1 MADSDLSPFFTPRGI
16 AVVGASREPG
26 KLGYFLAR
34 NLISSGYGGAIHL
47 INPRGG
53 ELLGHAMIASILDAP
68 DPVDLAV
75 ILVPP
80 AAVAGSLRECAQRG
94 VKGVIVAAGGFREVG
109 PEGAA
114 MEEELVQIAR
124 EAGMR
129 IVGPNCVGLVETHLP
144 MDTTFLQPPGPQAG
158 DIAFISQSGAMC
170 AAVID
175 WVRGQGFGLSH
186 LLSMGNQADV
196 NETDMIAPVVEN
208 AHTRAI
214 ALYIEMVR
222 DGRRFIDEAR
232 KAARVKPLVAL
243 KVGRFES
250 GRRAAASHTGALAG
264 AETAYD
270 AAFARAGILRA
281 DTTEELF
288 QWAHALAHCPLP
300 RGPRTVVLTNSGGP
314 GVAATDALEAN
325 GLTLAH
331 LTEATQAGLRA
342 ILPPFASVHNPV
354 DMIASATV
362 EQFAGCLK
370 LVLADPGVDMVMVIS
385 PPPPPTTTGAVV
397 KAMIPLIQTS
407 DKPVIVTLMGEKL
420 IAEGVELLRAASIP
434 EFRFP
439 EQSASALAALWRR
452 AVLLSRMDEPAGV
465 RDGIDRAAAQAILS
479 REPGQGFVSQA
490 GAAGLM
496 QAYGIASVAPV
507 FAATSE
513 EAAQIAEQIGFP
525 VVVKLESPDISHKSD
540 VGGVILGVDSPQ
552 AAAEAFETV
561 MQRGRAAKPG
571 ARLDGAQVQK
581 MLGAGQEVIVGMV
594 RDPQFG
600 PLMMF
605 GSGGVEVEG
614 LKDVAFSL
622 APLSAQETGRMLDAT
637 WAGRKLAGFRN
648 LPPADREAVVDALVR
663 LAQLA
668 LDFPQ
673 IQEIEVNP
681 LRVMD
686 ASQGA
691 FVVDARARVE

>member
-1 MADSDLSPFFTPRGI
+1 MTDPSLTPFLAPRGI

-53 ELLGHAMIASILDAP
+53 ALLGREMLPSILDAP

-75 ILVPP
+75 VLVPP
-80 AAVAGSLRECAQRG
+80 AAVAGSLRECARRG
-94 VKGVIVAAGGFREVG
+94 IKAVIVAAGGFREVG

-114 MEEELVQIAR
+114 MEEELLKIAR
-124 EAGMR
+124 EAEMR

-144 MDTTFLQPPGPQAG
+144 MDTTFLQPPGPPAG

-196 NETDMIAPVVEN
+196 NETDMIGPVVEN
-208 AHTRAI
+208 AHTKAI

-222 DGRRFIDEAR
+222 DGRRFIEEAR

-243 KVGRFES
+243 KVGRSEA
-250 GRRAAASHTGALAG
+250 GRKAAASHTGALAG

-281 DTTEELF
+281 QTTEEMFL
-288 QWAHALAHCPLP
+288 WAKALAYCPLP

-314 GVAATDALEAN
+314 GVAATDSLEAN
-325 GLTLAH
+325 GLALAQ
-331 LTEATQAGLRA
+331 LSAETQEKLRA
-342 ILPPFASVHNPV
+342 LLPPFASVHNPV

-362 EQFAGCLK
+362 EQFAGCLR
-370 LVLADPGVDMVMVIS
+370 LVLDDPGVDMVMVIS

-397 KAMIPLIQTS
+397 KALIPMIQTS
-407 DKPVIVTLMGEKL
+407 EKPVVLTLMGDRL
-420 IAEGVELLRAASIP
+420 IAEGVELLRAANIP
-434 EFRFP
+434 EYRFP
-439 EQSASALAALWRR
+439 EQSAGALAALWRR
-452 AVLLSRMDEPAGV
+452 AQLLARMDEDMAAPEGAQ
-465 RDGIDRAAAQAILS
+465 RERAAQILASEPAQGMLS
-479 REPGQGFVSQA
+479 QG
-490 GAAGLM
+490 GAAAMM
-496 QAYGIASVAPV
+496 QAYGIATVAPV
-507 FAATSE
+507 LATSAE
-513 EAAQIAEQIGFP
+513 EAGRIAQEMGFP
-525 VVVKLESPDISHKSD
+525 VVVKLDSPDISHKSD
-540 VGGVILGVDSPQ
+540 VGGVILGVESAE
-552 AAAEAFETV
+552 AAAEAFRVV
-561 MQRGRAAKPG
+561 MQRGAAARPD
-571 ARLDGAQVQK
+571 ARLAGAQVQK
-581 MLGAGQEVIVGMV
+581 MLGAGQEVILGMV

-614 LKDVAFSL
+614 LKDVAFGL
-622 APLSAQETGRMLDAT
+622 APLSREEAGRMLDAT
-637 WAGRKLAGFRN
+637 WAGRKLAGFRS
-648 LPPADREAVVDALVR
+648 LAPADREAVIEALRR
-663 LAQLA
+663 LAQMA

-673 IQEIEVNP
+673 IVEIEVNP
-681 LRVMD
+681 LRVM
-686 ASQGA
+686 ARGA
-691 FVVDARARVE
+691 FVVDARARVG

>member
-1 MADSDLSPFFTPRGI
+1 MSDTDLTPFLAPRGI
-16 AVVGASREPG
+16 AVIGASREPG

-34 NLISSGYGGAIHL
+34 NLITSGYGGAIHL

-53 ELLGHAMIASILDAP
+53 ALLGREMITSIRDAP
-68 DPVDLAV
+68 DPLDLAV

-80 AAVAGSLRECAQRG
+80 AAVPASLRECAARG
-94 VKGVIVAAGGFREVG
+94 VRAAIIAAGGFREVG

-114 MEEELVQIAR
+114 LEDECLEIAR
-124 EAGMR
+124 AAGMR
-129 IVGPNCVGLVETHLP
+129 LVGPNCVGLVETHLP
-144 MDTTFLQPPGPQAG
+144 MDTTFLQPPGPPAG

-196 NETDMIAPVVEN
+196 NETDMIRPVVEN

-214 ALYIEMVR
+214 ALYIEMVK
-222 DGRRFIDEAR
+222 DGRRFIAEAGA
-232 KAARVKPLVAL
+232 AARRKPLVAL

-250 GRRAAASHTGALAG
+250 GRKAAASHTGALAG

-281 DTTEELF
+281 NTTEELF
-288 QWAHALAHCPLP
+288 QWAKALAYCPAP
-300 RGPRTVVLTNSGGP
+300 RGPRTVILTNSGGP

-325 GLTLAH
+325 GLTLAQ
-331 LTEATQAGLRA
+331 LTDETRAGLRA
-342 ILPPFASVHNPV
+342 ILPPFAAVNNPV

-362 EQFAGCLK
+362 EQFSGCLQ
-370 LVLADPGVDMVMVIS
+370 LVLADAGVDMVLVIS

-397 KAMIPLIQTS
+397 KAMIPLIQTT
-407 DKPVIVTLMGEKL
+407 DKPVIVTLMGDRL
-420 IAEGVELLRAASIP
+420 IAEGVELLRAANIP
-434 EFRFP
+434 EYRFP
-439 EQSASALAALWRR
+439 EQAASALAALWRR
-452 AVLLSRMDEPAGV
+452 AQLLARMDELPRA
-465 RDGIDRAAAQAILS
+465 DAPIDRARIAALLDGTP
-479 REPGQGFVSQA
+479 EPGFLPQD
-490 GAAGLM
+490 AAAALL
-496 QAYGIASVAPV
+496 AACGIPTLAPV
-507 FAATSE
+507 SAASAA
-513 EAAQIAEQIGFP
+513 EAVRVAERMGFP
-525 VVVKLESPDISHKSD
+525 VVVKLDSPDISHKSD
-540 VGGVILGVDSPQ
+540 VGGVMLDLQ
-552 AAAEAFETV
+552 TAEAVAQAFETV
-561 MQRGRAAKPG
+561 VQRGREARPG
-571 ARLDGAQVQK
+571 ARIYGAQVQK
-581 MLGAGQEVIVGMV
+581 MLGAGQEVILGMV

-622 APLSAQETGRMLDAT
+622 APLSAEEAGRMLDST
-637 WAGRKLAGFRN
+637 WAGRKLGGFRN
-648 LPPADREAVVDALVR
+648 VAAADRGAVIEALVR

-668 LDFPQ
+668 MAFPR

-681 LRVMD
+681 LRVMAD
-686 ASQGA
+686 GA
-691 FVVDARARVE
+691 FVIDARARV

>member
-1 MADSDLSPFFTPRGI
+1 MLNDSDLTPFLAPRGI

-34 NLISSGYGGAIHL
+34 NLISSGYAGGIHL

-53 ELLGHAMIASILDAP
+53 SLLGRAMIASILDAP
-68 DPVDLAV
+68 DPLDLAV

-80 AAVAGSLRECAQRG
+80 AAVPASLRDCAARG
-94 VKGVIVAAGGFREVG
+94 VKAVIIAAGGFREVG

-114 MEEELVQIAR
+114 LEDECLRIAR

-144 MDTTFLQPPGPQAG
+144 MDTTFLQPPGPPAG

-196 NETDMIAPVVEN
+196 NETDMIGPVVDN
-208 AHTRAI
+208 PHTRAI
-214 ALYIEMVR
+214 ALYIEMVK
-222 DGRRFIDEAR
+222 DGRRFIAEAQ
-232 KAARVKPLVAL
+232 AAAQRKPLVAL
-243 KVGRFES
+243 KVGRFEA
-250 GRRAAASHTGALAG
+250 GRKAAASHTGALAG

-281 DTTEELF
+281 NTTEELF
-288 QWAHALAHCPLP
+288 QWAKALAYCPRP
-300 RGPRTVVLTNSGGP
+300 RGPRVVVLTNSGGP
-314 GVAATDALEAN
+314 GVAATDALEAQ
-325 GLTLAH
+325 GLTLAR
-331 LTEATQAGLRA
+331 LSEETRAALRA
-342 ILPPFASVHNPV
+342 ILPPFASVNNPV

-362 EQFAGCLK
+362 DQFAGCLQH
-370 LVLADPGVDMVMVIS
+370 VLADPGVDMVMVIS

-407 DKPVIVTLMGEKL
+407 DKPVIVTLMGDRL
-420 IAEGVELLRAASIP
+420 IAEGVELLRAANIP
-434 EFRFP
+434 EYRFP

-452 AVLLSRMDEPAGV
+452 AQLLERMAEDPCDDYQV
-465 RDGIDRAAAQAILS
+465 DRARAAELL
-479 REPGQGFVSQA
+479 A
-490 GAAGLM
+490 GAAPGEFLSQDAAAGLL
-496 QAYGIASVAPV
+496 QAYGISTLAPV
-507 FAATSE
+507 FAANAN
-513 EAAQIAEQIGFP
+513 EAATAAERLGFP
-525 VVVKLESPDISHKSD
+525 VVVKLDSPDITHKSD
-540 VGGVILGVDSPQ
+540 VGGVALNLET
-552 AAAEAFETV
+552 AAAVAGATVTV
-561 MQRGRAAKPG
+561 MRLGRE
-571 ARLDGAQVQK
+571 ARPDARINGVQVQK
-581 MLGAGQEVIVGMV
+581 MLGAGQEVILGMV

-622 APLSAQETGRMLDAT
+622 APLSVQEAGRMLDST

-648 LPPADREAVVDALVR
+648 LAPADRSAVIDALVR

-668 LDFPQ
+668 MDFPQ

-681 LRVMD
+681 LRAMGE
-686 ASQGA
+686 GA
-691 FVVDARARVE
+691 WVIDARARI

>member
-1 MADSDLSPFFTPRGI
+1 MSDTDLTPFLAPRGI
-16 AVVGASREPG
+16 AVIGASREPG

-34 NLISSGYGGAIHL
+34 NLIASGYGGAIHL

-53 ELLGHAMIASILDAP
+53 SLLGREMITSIRDAP
-68 DPVDLAV
+68 DPLDLAV

-80 AAVAGSLRECAQRG
+80 AAVPASLRECAARG
-94 VKGVIVAAGGFREVG
+94 VRAAIIAAGGFREVG

-114 MEEELVQIAR
+114 LEDECLEIAR
-124 EAGMR
+124 AAGMR
-129 IVGPNCVGLVETHLP
+129 LVGPNCVGLVETHLP
-144 MDTTFLQPPGPQAG
+144 MDTTFLQPPGPPAG

-196 NETDMIAPVVEN
+196 NETDMIRPVVEN

-214 ALYIEMVR
+214 ALYIEMVK
-222 DGRRFIDEAR
+222 DGRRFIAEAGA
-232 KAARVKPLVAL
+232 AARRKPVVAL

-250 GRRAAASHTGALAG
+250 GRKAAASHTGALAG

-281 DTTEELF
+281 NTTEELF
-288 QWAHALAHCPLP
+288 QWAKALAYCPAP
-300 RGPRTVVLTNSGGP
+300 RGPRTVILTNSGGP

-325 GLTLAH
+325 GLTLAQ
-331 LTEATQAGLRA
+331 LTDETRAGLRA
-342 ILPPFASVHNPV
+342 ILPPFAAVNNPV

-362 EQFAGCLK
+362 EQFSGCLQ
-370 LVLADPGVDMVMVIS
+370 LVLADAGVDMVLVIS

-397 KAMIPLIQTS
+397 KAMIPLIQTT
-407 DKPVIVTLMGEKL
+407 DKPVIVTLMGDRL
-420 IAEGVELLRAASIP
+420 IAEGVELLRAANIP
-434 EFRFP
+434 EYRFP
-439 EQSASALAALWRR
+439 EQAASALAALWRR
-452 AVLLSRMDEPAGV
+452 AQLLARMDELPRA
-465 RDGIDRAAAQAILS
+465 DAPIDRARIAALLDGTP
-479 REPGQGFVSQA
+479 EPGFLPQD
-490 GAAGLM
+490 AAAALL
-496 QAYGIASVAPV
+496 AACGIATLAPV
-507 FAATSE
+507 SAASAA
-513 EAAQIAEQIGFP
+513 EAVRVAERMGFP
-525 VVVKLESPDISHKSD
+525 VVVKLDSPDISHKSD
-540 VGGVILGVDSPQ
+540 VGGVMLDLQ
-552 AAAEAFETV
+552 TAEAVAQAFETV
-561 MQRGRAAKPG
+561 VQRGREARPG
-571 ARLDGAQVQK
+571 ARIYGAQVQK
-581 MLGAGQEVIVGMV
+581 MLGAGQEVILGMV

-622 APLSAQETGRMLDAT
+622 APLSAEEAGRMLDST
-637 WAGRKLAGFRN
+637 WAGRKLGGFRN
-648 LPPADREAVVDALVR
+648 VAAADRGAVIEALVR

-668 LDFPQ
+668 MAFPR

-681 LRVMD
+681 LRVMAD
-686 ASQGA
+686 GA
-691 FVVDARARVE
+691 FVIDARARV